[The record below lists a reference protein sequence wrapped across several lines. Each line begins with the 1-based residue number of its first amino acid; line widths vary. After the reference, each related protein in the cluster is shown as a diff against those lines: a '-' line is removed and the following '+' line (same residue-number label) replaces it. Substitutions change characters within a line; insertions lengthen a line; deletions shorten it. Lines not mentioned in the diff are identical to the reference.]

1 MTLKISITNI
11 KVNTISNI
19 GSFNIGKT
27 ILCRNQTT
35 DISGPAPAPP
45 GQAPDISPAQVGP
58 TGLGPAQIRAP
69 GPGQI
74 QVPSVVV
81 SPPVT

>member
-19 GSFNIGKT
+19 GSLNIGKT

-35 DISGPAPAPP
+35 DISEPAPP

-69 GPGQI
+69 EPGQI
-74 QVPSVVV
+74 QVPSVGV
-81 SPPVT
+81 SPSVT